1 MISENK
7 KYVILAILVFVIL
20 SVITEYAITYFFGGN
35 ALENALH
42 KFAMYA
48 VLAIVCLFLWFV
60 GIKIMHLD
68 AKGPVPW
75 YASPVLW
82 LSPLFLLVLTLMF
95 RGGV

>member
-1 MISENK
+1 MTSENK
-7 KYVILAILVFVIL
+7 KYAILAVLMFAIL
-20 SVITEYAITYFFGGN
+20 SALTEYAITYLFGGN

-42 KFAMYA
+42 KIAFYAAFA
-48 VLAIVCLFLWFV
+48 IICLFLWFV

-82 LSPLFLLVLTLMF
+82 LIPLLLLTLTLMF